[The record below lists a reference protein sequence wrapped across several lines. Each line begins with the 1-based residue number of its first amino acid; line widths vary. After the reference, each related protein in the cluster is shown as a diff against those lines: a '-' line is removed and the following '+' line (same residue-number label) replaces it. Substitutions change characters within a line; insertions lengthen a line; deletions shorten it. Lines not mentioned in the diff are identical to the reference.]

1 MLGKRYL
8 TAAKAYERAYAL
20 RTSGNLA
27 AQIHEAY
34 LRGGKPEVGESVV
47 LRWLENQP
55 TDTATRMYLADASIR
70 TSRLPTA
77 IAQYELLAQKY
88 PNDQHVLNNLAWAY
102 GENGDSRA
110 VATAEKAFRIN
121 EANAAVADT
130 YGWMLFDSGKIA
142 EGTLESVGDDV
153 WTTIKT
159 LWSRMGIAGNK
170 SARQAAEAVAA
181 DPTDEL
187 AKTAL
192 AFQIRQILASH
203 PELSDEVEKIL
214 STTHRA
220 STTVIASGTAQ
231 STASANAPRMRWF
244 MASSFWLLGCLTTA
258 SA

>member
-1 MLGKRYL
+1 MVEGDIEMLGKRYL

-142 EGTLESVGDDV
+142 EGIGILRRAVEMAPGSRHIRFHYARHLPNQANG
-153 WTTIKT
+153 KT
-159 LWSRMGIAGNK
+159 LARSYSASWLALVHSTGRPKPMRCLRPSRTEF
-170 SARQAAEAVAA
+170 R
-181 DPTDEL
+181 D
-187 AKTAL
+187 
-192 AFQIRQILASH
+192 R
-203 PELSDEVEKIL
+203 
-214 STTHRA
+214 
-220 STTVIASGTAQ
+220 
-231 STASANAPRMRWF
+231 
-244 MASSFWLLGCLTTA
+244 
-258 SA
+258 